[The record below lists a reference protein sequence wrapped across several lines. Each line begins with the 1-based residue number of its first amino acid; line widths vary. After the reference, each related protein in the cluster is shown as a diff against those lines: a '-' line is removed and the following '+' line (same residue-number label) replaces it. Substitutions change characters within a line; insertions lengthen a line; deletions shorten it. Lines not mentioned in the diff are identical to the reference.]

1 MRKHFAI
8 SCFFLVGMIAF
19 GCRQEVELAPSEQ
32 ATTPSGPAATEVSVR
47 EESTQPGLAAL
58 RYDTGD
64 VKKWP
69 DYQFPLE
76 HTFVVPEVPPEI
88 VGPFTADDIPDR
100 PAED

>member
-1 MRKHFAI
+1 MRKHIAT
-8 SCFFLVGMIAF
+8 SCFFLVGMIAL
-19 GCRQEVELAPSEQ
+19 GCRQEVDRA
-32 ATTPSGPAATEVSVR
+32 PSGPAATGVSVR
-47 EESTQPGLAAL
+47 KESTQPGLATL

-76 HTFVVPEVPPEI
+76 HTFDVPEVPPEI